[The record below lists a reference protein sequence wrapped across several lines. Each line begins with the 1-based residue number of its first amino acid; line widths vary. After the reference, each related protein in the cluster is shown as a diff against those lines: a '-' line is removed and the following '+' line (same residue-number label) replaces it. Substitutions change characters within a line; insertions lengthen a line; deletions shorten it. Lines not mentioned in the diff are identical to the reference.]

1 MLRRA
6 SPFLLVSVGVA
17 LLLGWYVVYTQRVV
31 GELRAAARLQGRL
44 SSRIY
49 SALADTAST
58 EGTRLQALLD
68 LAAQVR
74 ESGVPLVLLDPEGN
88 VADTSNVP
96 LRLEAG
102 AADPADAD
110 SATLRRRRAEDS
122 AALRAYVEQLD
133 AANPPIEAP
142 GAGAVYIGDSRL
154 VRGLSTI
161 PIVQSGAI
169 GLLLLFGAWGLRERG
184 RAEREKV
191 WAGMA
196 RESAH
201 QLGTPLSSLAGWV
214 ELLADDP
221 DADPSVRRAV
231 THMQQDLTRLDRVAH
246 RFERIGRPPRR
257 DAVELGAL
265 VDRLAG
271 YFAARV
277 PQGSRKVVVRAEH
290 PAEPLIV
297 AGDQVLLEWVLEVL
311 TKNALDALGGRGGE
325 VVLIAEPV
333 AEGGA
338 RLRVRDD
345 GPGVPKALRKKI
357 FEAGVTTKERGWGIG
372 LALARRIVQENH
384 GGRLVLA
391 DEGPGAT
398 FDVILPG

>member
-88 VADTSNVP
+88 VADTSSLP
-96 LRLEAG
+96 FD
-102 AADPADAD
+102 AAPSDAE
-110 SATLRRRRAEDS
+110 LQ
-122 AALRAYVEQLD
+122 AYVRALD
-133 AANPPIEAP
+133 DRTTPIEAP
-142 GAGAVYIGDSRL
+142 GAGTVYIGDSRL
-154 VRGLSTI
+154 VRGLATI

-221 DADPSVRRAV
+221 DADPAVRRAV

-257 DAVELGAL
+257 DAVDLGAL

-290 PAEPLIV
+290 PAEPLTV

-345 GPGVPKALRKKI
+345 GPGVPKAMRKKI

-372 LALARRIVQENH
+372 LALARRIVHENH

-391 DEGPGAT
+391 EEGPGAT

>member
-6 SPFLLVSVGVA
+6 SPFLLVSIGVA
-17 LLLGWYVVYTQRVV
+17 LLLGWYVLYTQRVV
-31 GELRAAARLQGRL
+31 RELRAAARLQGRL

-49 SALADTAST
+49 SALADTGSS

-68 LAAQVR
+68 LAGQVR

-88 VADTSNVP
+88 VADTANLP
-96 LRLEAG
+96 LRLVGG
-102 AADPADAD
+102 ALGDSAD
-110 SATLRRRRAEDS
+110 SVTVQRMRTADS
-122 AALRAYVEQLD
+122 LALRAYVDALDERD
-133 AANPPIEAP
+133 AAIEAP
-142 GAGAVYIGDSRL
+142 GAGTVYIGDSQL

-221 DADPSVRRAV
+221 DADPSVQRAV
-231 THMQQDLTRLDRVAH
+231 THMQQDLARLDRVSH

-265 VDRLAG
+265 VDRLAA

-277 PQGSRKVVVRAEH
+277 PQGSRKVIVRAEH
-290 PAEPLIV
+290 PDDALVI

-325 VVLIAEPV
+325 VVLSASPV

-338 RLRVRDD
+338 RIRVRDD

-372 LALARRIVQENH
+372 LALARRIVEENH

-391 DEGPGAT
+391 NEGPGAT

>member
-6 SPFLLVSVGVA
+6 SPFLLVATGVA

-31 GELRAAARLQGRL
+31 AELRRAAQLQGRM

-58 EGTRLQALLD
+58 EGTRLEALLT
-68 LAAQVR
+68 LAAQIR

-88 VADTSNVP
+88 IADTSNLP
-96 LRLEAG
+96 LRLSAANGGE
-102 AADPADAD
+102 AADSIERQRQRTAD
-110 SATLRRRRAEDS
+110 SV
-122 AALRAYVEQLD
+122 ALHAYVQRLD
-133 AANPPIEAP
+133 ATSPPIEAP

-154 VRGLSTI
+154 VRGLATI
-161 PIVQSGAI
+161 PLLQAGAI
-169 GLLLLFGAWGLRERG
+169 GLLLAFGAWGLRERG

-214 ELLADDP
+214 ELLGDQAPDDP
-221 DADPSVRRAV
+221 GVARAV
-231 THMQQDLTRLDRVAH
+231 THMQQDLARLDRVAH

-257 DAVELGAL
+257 DPVDVGAMVE
-265 VDRLAG
+265 RLAA

-277 PQGSRKVVVRAEH
+277 PSGSRRVTVRAEH
-290 PAEPLIV
+290 PEEPLIV
-297 AGDQVLLEWVLEVL
+297 AGDAVLLEWVLEVL

-325 VVLIAEPV
+325 VVLRAEPLG
-333 AEGGA
+333 EGGA
-338 RLRVRDD
+338 RLRVQDD
-345 GPGVPKALRKKI
+345 GPGVPRALRKKI

-372 LALARRIVQENH
+372 LALARRIVEENH

-391 DEGPGAT
+391 DAGPGAT
-398 FDVILPG
+398 FDVILPA

>member
-6 SPFLLVSVGVA
+6 SPFLLVSIGVA

-58 EGTRLQALLD
+58 EGTRLEALLA

-88 VADTSNVP
+88 VADTSSLP
-96 LRLEAG
+96 F
-102 AADPADAD
+102 DAPPSD
-110 SATLRRRRAEDS
+110 AE
-122 AALRAYVEQLD
+122 LTAYVQALGGRTT
-133 AANPPIEAP
+133 PIEAP
-142 GAGAVYIGDSRL
+142 GAGTVYIGDSRL

-221 DADPSVRRAV
+221 DAAPSVRRAV
-231 THMQQDLTRLDRVAH
+231 SHMQQDLARLDRVAH

-257 DAVELGAL
+257 DAVELGGV
-265 VDRLAG
+265 VDRLAA

-290 PAEPLIV
+290 PDEALTI

-325 VVLIAEPV
+325 VVLSAEAL

-338 RLRVRDD
+338 RVRVQDN

-372 LALARRIVQENH
+372 LALARRIVEENH

-391 DEGPGAT
+391 DTGPGAT
-398 FDVILPG
+398 FDVILPT

>member
-6 SPFLLVSVGVA
+6 SPFLLVSIGVA

-31 GELRAAARLQGRL
+31 RELRAAARLQGRL

-49 SALADTAST
+49 SALADTGSS

-68 LAAQVR
+68 LAGQVR

-88 VADTSNVP
+88 VADTANLP
-96 LRLEAG
+96 LRLNG
-102 AADPADAD
+102 AALGDTAD
-110 SATLRRRRAEDS
+110 SAAVQRQRTADS
-122 AALRAYVEQLD
+122 AALRAYVDELD
-133 AANPPIEAP
+133 ARDAAIEAP
-142 GAGAVYIGDSRL
+142 GAGTVYIGDSQL

-221 DADPSVRRAV
+221 DADASVRRAV
-231 THMQQDLTRLDRVAH
+231 SHMQQDLARLDRVSH

-265 VDRLAG
+265 VDRLAA

-277 PQGSRKVVVRAEH
+277 PQGSRKVIVRAEH
-290 PAEPLIV
+290 PEDALTI

-325 VVLIAEPV
+325 VVLSASPV

-372 LALARRIVQENH
+372 LALARRVVEENH

-391 DEGPGAT
+391 NEGPGAT

>member
-6 SPFLLVSVGVA
+6 SPFLLVSIGVA

-58 EGTRLQALLD
+58 EGTRLEALLA

-88 VADTSNVP
+88 VADTSSLP
-96 LRLEAG
+96 F
-102 AADPADAD
+102 DAPPSD
-110 SATLRRRRAEDS
+110 AE
-122 AALRAYVEQLD
+122 LTAYVQALGGRTT
-133 AANPPIEAP
+133 PIEAP
-142 GAGAVYIGDSRL
+142 GAGTVYIGDSRL

-221 DADPSVRRAV
+221 DAAPSVRRAV
-231 THMQQDLTRLDRVAH
+231 SNMQQDLTRLDRVAH

-257 DAVELGAL
+257 DAVELGGL
-265 VDRLAG
+265 VDRLAA

-290 PAEPLIV
+290 PDEALTI

-325 VVLIAEPV
+325 VVLSAEV
-333 AEGGA
+333 LAEGGA
-338 RLRVRDD
+338 RVRVQDN

-372 LALARRIVQENH
+372 LALARRIVEENH

-391 DEGPGAT
+391 DTGPGAT
-398 FDVILPG
+398 FDVILPT

>member
-6 SPFLLVSVGVA
+6 SPFLLVSIGVA

-58 EGTRLQALLD
+58 EGTRLEALLA

-88 VADTSNVP
+88 VADTSSLP
-96 LRLEAG
+96 F
-102 AADPADAD
+102 DAPPSD
-110 SATLRRRRAEDS
+110 AEL
-122 AALRAYVEQLD
+122 AAYVQALGGRTT
-133 AANPPIEAP
+133 PIEAP
-142 GAGAVYIGDSRL
+142 GAGTVYIGDSRL

-221 DADPSVRRAV
+221 DAAPSVRRAV
-231 THMQQDLTRLDRVAH
+231 SHMQQDLARLDRVAH

-257 DAVELGAL
+257 DAVELGGV
-265 VDRLAG
+265 VDRLAA

-290 PAEPLIV
+290 PDEALTI

-325 VVLIAEPV
+325 VVLSAEAL

-338 RLRVRDD
+338 RVRVQDN

-372 LALARRIVQENH
+372 LALARRIVEENH

-391 DEGPGAT
+391 DTGPGAT
-398 FDVILPG
+398 FDVILPT

>member
-6 SPFLLVSVGVA
+6 SPFLLVSIGVA

-31 GELRAAARLQGRL
+31 RELRAAARLQGRL

-49 SALADTAST
+49 SALADTGSS

-88 VADTSNVP
+88 VADTANLP
-96 LRLEAG
+96 LRLVGG
-102 AADPADAD
+102 ALGDTADVATIQRVRTAD
-110 SATLRRRRAEDS
+110 SV
-122 AALRAYVEQLD
+122 ALRAYVDGLE
-133 AANPPIEAP
+133 AAIEAP
-142 GAGAVYIGDSRL
+142 GAGTVYIGDSQL

-221 DADPSVRRAV
+221 DADASVRRAV
-231 THMQQDLTRLDRVAH
+231 SHMQQDLARLDRVSH

-265 VDRLAG
+265 VDRLAA

-277 PQGSRKVVVRAEH
+277 PQGSRKVIVRAEH
-290 PAEPLIV
+290 PDDALTI

-325 VVLIAEPV
+325 VVLSASPV

-338 RLRVRDD
+338 RIRVRDD

-372 LALARRIVQENH
+372 LALARRIVEENH

-391 DEGPGAT
+391 NEGPGAT

>member
-6 SPFLLVSVGVA
+6 SPFLLVSIGVA

-31 GELRAAARLQGRL
+31 RELRAAARLQGRL

-49 SALADTAST
+49 SALADTGSS

-68 LAAQVR
+68 LAGQVR

-88 VADTSNVP
+88 VADTANVP
-96 LRLEAG
+96 LRLIAG
-102 AADPADAD
+102 APGDAAD
-110 SATLRRRRAEDS
+110 SATVQRQRTADS
-122 AALRAYVEQLD
+122 VALRAYVDELD
-133 AANPPIEAP
+133 ARDAAIEAP
-142 GAGAVYIGDSRL
+142 GAGTVYIGDSQL

-221 DADPSVRRAV
+221 EADASVRRAV
-231 THMQQDLTRLDRVAH
+231 SHMQQDLARLDRVSH

-265 VDRLAG
+265 VDRLAA

-277 PQGSRKVVVRAEH
+277 PQGSRKVIVRAEH
-290 PAEPLIV
+290 PEDALTI

-325 VVLIAEPV
+325 VVLSATPV

-372 LALARRIVQENH
+372 LALARRIVEENH

-391 DEGPGAT
+391 NEGPGAT